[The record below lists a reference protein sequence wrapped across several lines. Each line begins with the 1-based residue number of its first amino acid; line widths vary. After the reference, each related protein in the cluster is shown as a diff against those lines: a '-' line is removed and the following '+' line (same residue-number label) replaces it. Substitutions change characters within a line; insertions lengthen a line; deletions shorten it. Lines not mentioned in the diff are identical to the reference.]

1 MEGVVHR
8 RPRRARRPAERRHL
22 RERRRAAVARRAV
35 GAARLRRHRFSRQRR
50 AAAARVG
57 RRRVELRELAA
68 RLVAREGGAP
78 LPVVVVVAV
87 RRVGVRALEAGAA
100 EVAVAAERGA
110 RRRERIHR
118 LAAHSNGR
126 LGRRRR
132 AGERDREAG
141 ERFEQRGGRLVVVK
155 RRLLQPVERRVV
167 AGRPEV
173 GAEVAP
179 VPRLA
184 PLAWRRV
191 VVRARLPPLARLA
204 LAARVG
210 RRLRHRRE
218 VAAVPRFASL
228 ARRVGRRVLRPRL
241 ASLAVR
247 RCRCRRVRLGHRVGQ
262 VARLGLAA
270 AVARARARGGDSW
283 V

>member
-1 MEGVVHR
+1 M
-8 RPRRARRPAERRHL
+8 
-22 RERRRAAVARRAV
+22 
-35 GAARLRRHRFSRQRR
+35 
-50 AAAARVG
+50 
-57 RRRVELRELAA
+57 
-68 RLVAREGGAP
+68 
-78 LPVVVVVAV
+78 
-87 RRVGVRALEAGAA
+87 
-100 EVAVAAERGA
+100 AAERGA

-118 LAAHSNGR
+118 LAAHANGS

-218 VAAVPRFASL
+218 VAAVPRRRRRA
-228 ARRVGRRVLRPRL
+228 ARRPTRCGPATCVARGAAVPLPARPPRPSRRRGRATWTCRGGRASAAAGRLLGIKFGDAAEPVGDSRAKRPARGEGRGMV
-241 ASLAVR
+241 ASGR
-247 RCRCRRVRLGHRVGQ
+247 FGHERVRERRD
-262 VARLGLAA
+262 ARCQ
-270 AVARARARGGDSW
+270 SQF
-283 V
+283 